1 MVVLF
6 KDAPLSIV
14 FIVALT
20 APWCRHLESL
30 QEIFTAITCRWSA
43 LVVWR
48 PSSPSGSC
56 VKVVGQQILR
66 SKCVLLSTAKTAR
79 NRMTTWRNQNIG
91 CSLAVKL
98 DVGDLGGRLDVTQR
112 APCWYSKCSG

>member
-1 MVVLF
+1 M
-6 KDAPLSIV
+6 
-14 FIVALT
+14 
-20 APWCRHLESL
+20 
-30 QEIFTAITCRWSA
+30 
-43 LVVWR
+43 
-48 PSSPSGSC
+48 
-56 VKVVGQQILR
+56 GQQILR

-112 APCWYSKCSG
+112 ALAGTLSDRVKEATFHVIAVGAVSMWVPTNAWNGVLQIFACWSSWM